1 MSIPAQTLAV
11 IFSVMFRKFMFEL
24 AQTYL
29 HFFTKI
35 ISSFFSTLVAAFFLK
50 DYFITFFY
58 SGQHLLPQWYE
69 VNYYNILWEGREG
82 GRGRG

>member
-1 MSIPAQTLAV
+1 MKLLAV

-69 VNYYNILWEGREG
+69 VNYLGEGLWEGVGRQVG
-82 GRGRG
+82 GG